1 MTTGETGLEEETP
14 EDTSS
19 KDVEPGI
26 GRPATRASVWR
37 YTVSMVFIGGLIST
51 IFFLGAAGSLAEKNY
66 PMAVGLIVVALAFIS
81 LPATYP
87 HCSLRSLAERMA
99 AREMGQEEQNSDD

>member
-19 KDVEPGI
+19 KDVEQGNR
-26 GRPATRASVWR
+26 GPATRASVWR
-37 YTVSMVFIGGLIST
+37 YTVSMVFVGGLIST

-66 PMAVGLIVVALAFIS
+66 PMAAGLVLVALAFIS
-81 LPATYP
+81 FPAAFL
-87 HCSLRSLAERMA
+87 HCSLSSLAERMA
-99 AREMGQEEQNSDD
+99 AREMGQEERNSDD